1 MTERDARSL
10 LPGKER
16 TMVGQQE
23 LRPEPPSHCPKCD
36 GVPRLYLRLPN
47 TRKGTVA
54 YIYRCEKC
62 SELIWDD

>member
-1 MTERDARSL
+1 
-10 LPGKER
+10 
-16 TMVGQQE
+16 MVGQQE

-62 SELIWDD
+62 SELIWDG